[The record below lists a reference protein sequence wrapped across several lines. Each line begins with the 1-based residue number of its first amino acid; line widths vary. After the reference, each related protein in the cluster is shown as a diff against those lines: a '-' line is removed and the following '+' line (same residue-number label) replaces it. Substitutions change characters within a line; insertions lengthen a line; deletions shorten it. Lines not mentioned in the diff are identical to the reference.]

1 MRFLIVALIL
11 CAQAAGAQTLAVQ
24 AGRVH
29 TAAEAGVIEDAVIL
43 IKDGKFTAVGPASSV
58 AIPADAEVLA
68 AAVVLPGLIDA
79 RSTIGLSGWLNI
91 PADRDQDETSDPVT
105 PALRALDAL
114 NPAEPLLAF
123 VREFGVTTVQTGPGD
138 ANVIAGQTG
147 VFKTWGETAD
157 AMALRP
163 QAAMI
168 FNLAEG
174 PRSQYGAAN
183 KAPGTRMAS
192 AAMIRQQLV
201 RAQAPAKE
209 DDAGSDLGLAA
220 LRKVIAGDL
229 RALFVAHRASDIQ
242 TALRLIDEFKLDGQI
257 VYGTEAYLVTA
268 GLQRAGMP
276 VLLGPTAQRIG
287 SMETM
292 NTRLDNAAML
302 AAAGVDFSF
311 GTGHEAYAP
320 KTYVLLHELT
330 LAVAHGLDAD
340 RAVRA
345 ATADAARLLGVDQR
359 VGAIRPGL
367 DADLVLFDGEPF
379 EFTTHVTG
387 VVIDGRIISRA
398 KR

>member
-1 MRFLIVALIL
+1 MRFLVIALL
-11 CAQAAGAQTLAVQ
+11 FCVPAASAQTLAVQ

-29 TAAEAGVIEDAVIL
+29 TAAAGGVIEDAIIL
-43 IKDGKFTAVGPASSV
+43 IENGKFTAVGPASSI
-58 AIPADAEVLA
+58 AIPATAEVLS

-138 ANVIAGQTG
+138 ANVIAGQAG

-157 AMALRP
+157 AMALLP
-163 QAAMI
+163 QSAMV

-174 PRSQYGAAN
+174 PRSQYGADN

-192 AAMIRQQLV
+192 AAMIRQHLV
-201 RAQAPAKE
+201 RAQAPAQDE
-209 DDAGSDLGLAA
+209 AASDLGLTA
-220 LRKVIAGDL
+220 LRQVIAGEL
-229 RALFVAHRASDIQ
+229 RALFIAHRASDIQ
-242 TALRLIDEFKLDGQI
+242 TALRFIDEFKLDGQI
-257 VYGTEAYLVTA
+257 AYGTEAYLVA
-268 GLQRAGMP
+268 ANLQRAGVP

-287 SMETM
+287 SMETL
-292 NTRLDNAAML
+292 NARLDNAAML

-320 KTYVLLHELT
+320 KAYVLLHELT
-330 LAVAHGLDAD
+330 LAVANGLDPD

-345 ATADAARLLGVDQR
+345 ATADAAKLLGVEER
-359 VGAIRPGL
+359 VGAIHPGL

-379 EFTTHVTG
+379 EFTTHVIG
-387 VVIDGRIISRA
+387 VVIDGRVVSREQ
-398 KR
+398 R